1 MPANAHSPL
10 KIVVAQSILHLSEPI
25 ILKSLWYLT
34 NKEFIAM
41 HILLYAQEI
50 MQKEVIQRQ
59 MKFLI
64 NINKNLKKLNRTVNN
79 LSCHFM

>member
-1 MPANAHSPL
+1 
-10 KIVVAQSILHLSEPI
+10 
-25 ILKSLWYLT
+25 
-34 NKEFIAM
+34 M